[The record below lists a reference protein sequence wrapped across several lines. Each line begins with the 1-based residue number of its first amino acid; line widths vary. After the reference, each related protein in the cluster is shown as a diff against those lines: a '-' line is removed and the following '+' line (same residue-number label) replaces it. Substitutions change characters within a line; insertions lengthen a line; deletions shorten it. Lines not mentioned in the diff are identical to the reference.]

1 MSLVSAGDEHGQ
13 WQALEGLGAVAFNE
27 GFHDKAAKYFR
38 EALATLSKTEDNASA
53 RERIINKLSDALG
66 SEANSETSARSYLNS
81 VSLYRKLCFIYC
93 ILPNKRAGGFTGVY
107 IRKVTFLAFQWWF

>member
-1 MSLVSAGDEHGQ
+1 MWMSLVPAGDEHGQ

-66 SEANSETSARSYLNS
+66 SEVNSEASARSYLNS
-81 VSLYRKLCFIYC
+81 VSILFYRELCWSPSVQLHHSLYIY
-93 ILPNKRAGGFTGVY
+93 AMHSV
-107 IRKVTFLAFQWWF
+107 A